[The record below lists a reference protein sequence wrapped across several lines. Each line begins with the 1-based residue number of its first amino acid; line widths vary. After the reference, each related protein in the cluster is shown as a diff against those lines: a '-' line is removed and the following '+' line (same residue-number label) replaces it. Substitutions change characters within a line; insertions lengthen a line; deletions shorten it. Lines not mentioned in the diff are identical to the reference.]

1 MDLLHAFILAL
12 VQGITEFLPI
22 SSSAHLILI
31 PYLFGWTDQGL
42 VYDIAAHVGTLAAVV
57 VYFRRDLKRII
68 RDGLSCL
75 VRRQMSQEGRLL
87 WLLIGASVP
96 IVIGGY
102 LLHDLASDEF
112 RSPLIIAGANI
123 VFAGLLWWSDYHPR
137 QDKSLHNVSWRD
149 ALLIGLAQVL
159 AIIPG
164 TSRSGV
170 TMTTGLL
177 LGMTRQA
184 AARFSFLL
192 SIPVILI
199 AGSYELYRM
208 AMHEIV
214 ADWQGFMLVAVLSF
228 GSAIIAIH
236 LFLRLLDRF
245 GMLPY
250 VIYRFALG
258 AVLLVVFI

>member
-42 VYDIAAHVGTLAAVV
+42 AYDVAAHVGTLGAVV
-57 VYFRRDLKRII
+57 TYFRKDLKQILQG
-68 RDGLSCL
+68 GLLSIQQQ
-75 VRRQMSQEGRLL
+75 RMNQDGRLF
-87 WLLIGASVP
+87 WLLLAATVP

-102 LLHDLASDEF
+102 LLHNEAETAF

-123 VFAGLLWWSDYHPR
+123 VFAGLLWWSDRYAR
-137 QDKSLHNVSWRD
+137 SNKSLSSIGWFD
-149 ALLIGLAQVL
+149 ALMIGISQVL

-170 TMTTGLL
+170 TMTAGLM
-177 LGMTRQA
+177 LGLTRQA

-192 SIPVILI
+192 SIPVILM
-199 AGSYELYRM
+199 AGGY
-208 AMHEIV
+208 EIV
-214 ADWQGFMLVAVLSF
+214 YMIIKTPAADWGGFALIAVLSF
-228 GSAIIAIH
+228 ASALLAIH
-236 LFLRLLDRF
+236 LFLQLLDRF

-250 VIYRFALG
+250 VIYRLILG
-258 AVLLVVFI
+258 VVLLVLFI

>member
-1 MDLLHAFILAL
+1 MDLLHAFILAF

-68 RDGLSCL
+68 RNGLGCL

-96 IVIGGY
+96 VIIGGY
-102 LLHDLASDEF
+102 LLHDLASGAF

-123 VFAGLLWWSDYHPR
+123 VFAGLLWWSDFRPR
-137 QDKSLHNVSWRD
+137 QVKFLHTIGWRD
-149 ALLIGLAQVL
+149 ALLIGFSQVL

-170 TMTTGLL
+170 TMTAGLL

-192 SIPVILI
+192 SIPVILM

-208 AMHEIV
+208 AVHEIV

-250 VIYRFALG
+250 VIYRLLLG
-258 AVLLVVFI
+258 LVLLVVFI